1 MWLGEGGT
9 ADFGLGWVTFDVSS
23 IVLLLTSSDG
33 SAGLLIAPTG
43 VVALRLDGVVERRS
57 LLATPFGPAPPP
69 PDDLTAFLC
78 SVVL

>member
-1 MWLGEGGT
+1 MWFGDGGT
-9 ADFGLGWVTFDVSS
+9 VDFGLGWVAVDVSS
-23 IVLLLTSSDG
+23 IVLLLISSDG

-57 LLATPFGPAPPP
+57 LLATPLVPAPP

>member
-1 MWLGEGGT
+1 MWLGDGGT
-9 ADFGLGWVTFDVSS
+9 AFGLGWVAFEVSS
-23 IVLLLTSSDG
+23 IVLLLISSDD

-43 VVALRLDGVVERRS
+43 VVALRLDGVVDRRS
-57 LLATPFGPAPPP
+57 LVAIALVPP